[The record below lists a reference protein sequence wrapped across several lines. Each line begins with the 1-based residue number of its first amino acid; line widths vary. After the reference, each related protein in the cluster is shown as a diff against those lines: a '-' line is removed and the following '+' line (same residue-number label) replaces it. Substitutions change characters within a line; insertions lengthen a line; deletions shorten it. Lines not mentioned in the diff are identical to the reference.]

1 MRFGIGDIVEIIV
14 IVLKVFGLVT
24 VSWTAIISW
33 WLLYCLASFVLL
45 FVTHQSK

>member
-1 MRFGIGDIVEIIV
+1 MRFGIGDIVAIIV

-24 VSWTAIISW
+24 VSWKAIISW
-33 WLLYCLASFVLL
+33 WLAYCLASFVLL